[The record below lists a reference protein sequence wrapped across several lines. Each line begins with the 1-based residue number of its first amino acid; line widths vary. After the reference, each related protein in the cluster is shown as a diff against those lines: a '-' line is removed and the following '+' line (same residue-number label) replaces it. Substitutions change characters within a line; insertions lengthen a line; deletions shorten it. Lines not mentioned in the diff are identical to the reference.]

1 MALKPKFTYFNCIGL
16 GEPIRFLFA
25 YLDRDY
31 DDNRFEDDVWDKLKP
46 TTPWG
51 KVPVLEVEGQ
61 KPVVQS
67 IAIARYLA
75 KEAGLTGNDPWEDLR
90 IDEIVYVINDLRAEL
105 AKYQYEEN
113 KTKKQELEGPLF
125 DTTVPFYMSRI
136 EAHAKSNDGFL
147 ANGKLSWAD
156 IYFAAISDY
165 LSHMNRQKDILEGC
179 PTLKALKEKVFSLP
193 KIKAYVAKRPITDE
207 LKH

>member
-25 YLDRDY
+25 YLGRDY

-75 KEAGLTGNDPWEDLR
+75 KEAGLTGKDPWEDLR
-90 IDEIVYVINDLRAEL
+90 IDEIVYVINDLRADYESLRRRSFEAVWFERILVGEHCDRDRDVEQNSVLEEEEEEEVEVEEL
-105 AKYQYEEN
+105 VISQLRR
-113 KTKKQELEGPLF
+113 KKETIVDHATATWIPEG
-125 DTTVPFYMSRI
+125 S
-136 EAHAKSNDGFL
+136 G
-147 ANGKLSWAD
+147 
-156 IYFAAISDY
+156 
-165 LSHMNRQKDILEGC
+165 
-179 PTLKALKEKVFSLP
+179 
-193 KIKAYVAKRPITDE
+193 
-207 LKH
+207 